1 MSWWLWPTTADVG
14 IRAFSS
20 SPSLLIDE
28 LIHGMQNIVLSDS
41 DKIFDDNTIIGEI
54 EWNLPVDRSLDRL
67 AVRILEEVLYL
78 SEVHNKWII
87 NSKTMMLENNVH
99 IVFTYVNANN
109 IERDVEVKAVTRHS
123 LEFREILEDESI
135 DSIDGV
141 PEMVGPGW
149 FASIVFDL

>member
-87 NSKTMMLENNVH
+87 NSKTMVFDNNVH
-99 IVFTYVNANN
+99 IVFTYVNTNN
-109 IERDVEVKAVTRHS
+109 IDRDVEVKAVTRHS

>member
-99 IVFTYVNANN
+99 IVFTYVNTNN
-109 IERDVEVKAVTRHS
+109 IDRDVEVKAVTRHS

>member
-41 DKIFDDNTIIGEI
+41 DKTFDDNTIIGEI

-87 NSKTMMLENNVH
+87 NSKTMVLENNVH
-99 IVFTYVNANN
+99 IVFTYVNTNN
-109 IERDVEVKAVTRHS
+109 IDRDVEVKAVTRHS

>member
-54 EWNLPVDRSLDRL
+54 EWNLPVDRALDRL

-99 IVFTYVNANN
+99 IVFTYVNTNN
-109 IERDVEVKAVTRHS
+109 IERDIEVKAVTRHS

>member
-41 DKIFDDNTIIGEI
+41 DKTFDDNTIIGEI

-99 IVFTYVNANN
+99 IVFTYVNTNN
-109 IERDVEVKAVTRHS
+109 IERDIEVKAVTRHS

-149 FASIVFDL
+149 FSSIIFDL

>member
-87 NSKTMMLENNVH
+87 NSKTMVLENNVH
-99 IVFTYVNANN
+99 IVFTYVNTNN
-109 IERDVEVKAVTRHS
+109 IERDIEVKAVTRHS

-149 FASIVFDL
+149 FSSIIFDL

>member
-67 AVRILEEVLYL
+67 AVRILEEVL
-78 SEVHNKWII
+78 
-87 NSKTMMLENNVH
+87 
-99 IVFTYVNANN
+99 
-109 IERDVEVKAVTRHS
+109 
-123 LEFREILEDESI
+123 
-135 DSIDGV
+135 
-141 PEMVGPGW
+141 
-149 FASIVFDL
+149 

>member
-54 EWNLPVDRSLDRL
+54 EWNLPVDRALDRL

-87 NSKTMMLENNVH
+87 NSKTMVLENNVH

>member
-87 NSKTMMLENNVH
+87 NSKTMVLENNVH

>member
-99 IVFTYVNANN
+99 IVFTYVNTNN
-109 IERDVEVKAVTRHS
+109 IERDIEVKAVTRHS

-149 FASIVFDL
+149 FSSIIFDL

>member
-87 NSKTMMLENNVH
+87 NSKTMVLDNNVH
-99 IVFTYVNANN
+99 IVFTYVNTNN
-109 IERDVEVKAVTRHS
+109 IDRDVEVKAVTRHS

>member
-99 IVFTYVNANN
+99 IVFTYVNTNN
-109 IERDVEVKAVTRHS
+109 IERDIEVKAVTRHS